1 MLTKNNGIV
10 VLKVEFLRKA
20 NMILKIKTR
29 THTCALAYAVVFIT
43 ALVVF
48 AYLRSPEKPK
58 WDGVMPDER
67 AQGAVISSGVAPALL
82 ARLVPHV
89 ELSKH
94 ETKSDTAFAG
104 ANNVSVPPTL
114 PPLSP
119 YGMAAIGSGGA
130 WDGHTENGQNTPF
143 ETRIST
149 SLRDH
154 LGNPCVLNHDKI
166 TTHALRGL
174 VPPPDMKDNCGYQ
187 STLIL
192 RKDAL
197 PADVLAHLPP
207 SYMLA
212 SSEVYVYAHSGM
224 WGVADFEA
232 LVRRGQVFGEM
243 ANVNMYLLLKQSNSP
258 WAESFVSQGET
269 YVGEKT
275 LLKHFLST
283 GKCPTADAVVEQF
296 CFEQK

>member
-1 MLTKNNGIV
+1 MTHEIRTRRTLTLLHYI
-10 VLKVEFLRKA
+10 LIFL
-20 NMILKIKTR
+20 T
-29 THTCALAYAVVFIT
+29 T
-43 ALVVF
+43 LVVF

-67 AQGAVISSGVAPALL
+67 AQGAVISSDVVPALL

-94 ETKSDTAFAG
+94 ETKSDAVVAS
-104 ANNVSVPPTL
+104 AKDVPVL
-114 PPLSP
+114 APLSP

-143 ETRIST
+143 ETRLSA

-166 TTHALRGL
+166 PTHALRGL
-174 VPPPDMKDNCGYQ
+174 VPPPDMKDDCGYQ
-187 STLIL
+187 WTLIL

-212 SSEVYVYAHSGM
+212 SSEVYMYAHGGM
-224 WGVADFEA
+224 WVVADFEA
-232 LVRRGQVFGEM
+232 LVRRGQVFGEI
-243 ANVNMYLLLKQSNSP
+243 ANVNVYLLLKQSNSP
-258 WAESFVSQGET
+258 WTESFANQDET

-275 LLKHFLST
+275 HLKKFLST
-283 GKCPTADAVVEQF
+283 GKCPSSDAVVEQF